1 MQSKSS
7 SANPKSF
14 IALIHCNSLI
24 VDFVVSHWEIAS
36 WPPLEKRKYRGTVK
50 RERERE
56 KRRNEKE
63 EEEKEKK
70 KKRVRE
76 RRKDKKVGSR
86 KTNLVAQ
93 RVSYVFVAAE
103 RVILE
108 RSSPRGLLVRR
119 RLG

>member
-56 KRRNEKE
+56 RKE
-63 EEEKEKK
+63 ETRR
-70 KKRVRE
+70 KRKRK

>member
-50 RERERE
+50 REREKR
-56 KRRNEKE
+56 RRNEKE

-70 KKRVRE
+70 KERE

>member
-1 MQSKSS
+1 MQRE
-7 SANPKSF
+7 PKSF

-24 VDFVVSHWEIAS
+24 VDFVVSHGEIAS
-36 WPPLEKRKYRGTVK
+36 WPLGREKIPWNGKKTEKKGRRNEEEEKK
-50 RERERE
+50 KEEERERE
-56 KRRNEKE
+56 K
-63 EEEKEKK
+63 
-70 KKRVRE
+70 
-76 RRKDKKVGSR
+76 KDKKVGSR

-93 RVSYVFVAAE
+93 RVSYVFVATE